1 MEVSLFTLKLAL
13 LLFWAAWFAMVFLT
27 NLLSGLKAAGMLGK
41 EWKFA
46 STNYE
51 AVAKAVAIYDA
62 PPWVPRLLFSGVVV
76 WQFIAATLF
85 GWAMVSSCRAD
96 ALNLPLVNAA
106 FFAGLALWG
115 AFMLADEI
123 TINYQFERTHEL
135 LFIAQLA
142 TLVALY
148 LL

>member
-85 GWAMVSSCRAD
+85 GWAILRGPG
-96 ALNLPLVNAA
+96 PLGRLH
-106 FFAGLALWG
+106 AGRRDHHQLS
-115 AFMLADEI
+115 I
-123 TINYQFERTHEL
+123 RTHPR
-135 LFIAQLA
+135 
-142 TLVALY
+142 VAVHRAAGDAGRALPALTENRGQSPVY
-148 LL
+148 